1 MSRYAVDTVAL
12 QDRADLV
19 RIFVFKIRLLADH
32 LPDQIL
38 LKWCKIGNS
47 PAHNPV
53 EGQGNQCGGMP
64 VGERQKAYPPGSG
77 SRHTHANKNQM
88 QRMAHM
94 PYHPPAFLDG
104 AFLLGSLDGLG
115 SSIFSGSPSCSDA
128 PASPVSSTV

>member
-38 LKWCKIGNS
+38 LKWCKIRNS
-47 PAHNPV
+47 PARNPV
-53 EGQGNQCGGMP
+53 EGQGINVAGCLSESARKLILRDQAP
-64 VGERQKAYPPGSG
+64 AIL
-77 SRHTHANKNQM
+77 M
-88 QRMAHM
+88 QIKIRCSVWLICIS
-94 PYHPPAFLDG
+94 PTCFLG
-104 AFLLGSLDGLG
+104 RCLFTGFFGRFG
-115 SSIFSGSPSCSDA
+115 FFHIFRFASCSDA